1 MSVEVEVDGTIA
13 LKGICPSEDAE
24 ALLQHLLA
32 SSDALVDWRA
42 CEAAHTAVI
51 QVLLAAKPKLRGPPL
66 GAFLKERVEP
76 LIERKLPGN
85 AGT

>member
-1 MSVEVEVDGTIA
+1 MSVEVELDGTIA

-32 SSDALVDWRA
+32 SSAALVDWRA

-66 GAFLKERVEP
+66 GAFLEERVAP
-76 LIERKLPGN
+76 LIERNPAGN
-85 AGT
+85 AGA